1 MAAGK
6 FPVDLPKTLS
16 KLHSYL
22 HESSKIQAREK
33 SRIWAKKIHFTS
45 SLSLQ
50 LLIWLGSKFWSN
62 MPEAHHVH
70 QKVWQSVQ
78 PIPIAN
84 VGSPKSSIP
93 GDWVT
98 TWYTAAHDQNSTPTL
113 ATESFTST
121 TAYTADSPTF
131 KSWFSGSMLLRKGGV
146 TGLQP
151 QPLRKTPCS
160 LVTILKQLYLPLDP
174 HQTCKSLYFQ
184 ASYSAESNDKCSK
197 KADSLSLMS
206 FLRAGKTIC
215 QVLCWECRNE
225 SESFPSLFRRCTGH
239 KCRILSM
246 SKQSSQTEFYE
257 SRHHH

>member
-1 MAAGK
+1 MAW
-6 FPVDLPKTLS
+6 
-16 KLHSYL
+16 
-22 HESSKIQAREK
+22 Q
-33 SRIWAKKIHFTS
+33 
-45 SLSLQ
+45 Q
-50 LLIWLGSKFWSN
+50 FWSN
-62 MPEAHHVH
+62 MPEVHHVH

-93 GDWVT
+93 DGDWVT
-98 TWYTAAHDQNSTPTL
+98 TWYTAAHSCDQNSTPTL
-113 ATESFTST
+113 ATERILKSLKSCPKALQVQPLTLRIPPRSK
-121 TAYTADSPTF
+121 ADSVGQCYYG
-131 KSWFSGSMLLRKGGV
+131 KE
-146 TGLQP
+146 GLQP

-160 LVTILKQLYLPLDP
+160 LVTILKQLYLPLAPLDP

-239 KCRILSM
+239 KCRILSI